1 MPGEVIC
8 LPGAAIWRL
17 NMVDSRLPSACILA
31 SKQTVKTCMSRSLLK
46 VVVGCAFFTV
56 LSFAQSS
63 SDAGA
68 AMVSP
73 PTPNIQPAT
82 IQPGTASPDE
92 KVEES
97 AIVADPASL
106 IPDLPPVPQKN
117 ATLVGGTLEKL
128 DRVRDRVTVRVFGGG
143 QMSVLFDPRTHVYRG
158 QKEVTITDLKQGE
171 RIYVDTILDG
181 NQVFARNIRL
191 RPDAAAGQSQ
201 GIVLKYTSDEV
212 TLRDGLS
219 PSAVKIRLSSSTKY
233 LRDGRTVSAS
243 TLVPGSLISVDFDSR
258 GKGNDVAREISIL
271 ALPGTRYT
279 FVGQVVHLDL
289 RAGLLVLN
297 SSIDHKTYEIHLNP
311 QVTPDDNLQAGAN
324 VTISANFENS
334 QYVAHS
340 VSVTPE
346 GK

>member
-1 MPGEVIC
+1 MPGGVIC
-8 LPGAAIWRL
+8 LLRAAIWRL

-56 LSFAQSS
+56 LAFAQSS

>member
-1 MPGEVIC
+1 M
-8 LPGAAIWRL
+8 
-17 NMVDSRLPSACILA
+17 SILA
-31 SKQTVKTCMSRSLLK
+31 SKQAVKTCMSRSLLK

-63 SDAGA
+63 GDPGT

-73 PTPNIQPAT
+73 PTGNIQPVA
-82 IQPGTASPDE
+82 IEPGTPSPKE
-92 KVEES
+92 KAEES

-128 DRVRDRVTVRVFGGG
+128 DRVRDQVTVRVFGGG

-191 RPDAAAGQSQ
+191 RPEAAAGQSQ
-201 GIVLKYTSDEV
+201 GIVLKYNSDEV

-219 PSAVKIRLSSSTKY
+219 PSAVKIRLSPSTKF
-233 LRDGRTVSAS
+233 LRDGRTVPSS
-243 TLVPGSLISVDFDSR
+243 TLLPGSLISVDFDSR

-340 VSVTPE
+340 VTVTPE

>member
-1 MPGEVIC
+1 M
-8 LPGAAIWRL
+8 RT
-17 NMVDSRLPSACILA
+17 LA
-31 SKQTVKTCMSRSLLK
+31 SKQVVKTCMSRSLLN
-46 VVVGCAFFTV
+46 VVVGCTFFTV
-56 LSFAQSS
+56 LGFAQSS
-63 SDAGA
+63 SDPGA

-73 PTPNIQPAT
+73 PTGNIQPVA
-82 IQPGTASPDE
+82 IEPAPRSPDE
-92 KVEES
+92 KAEES

-106 IPDLPPVPQKN
+106 IPDLPPVPRKN

-128 DRVRDRVTVRVFGGG
+128 DRVRDQATVRVFGGG

-181 NQVFARNIRL
+181 NKVFARNIRL
-191 RPDAAAGQSQ
+191 RPEAAAGQSQ

-219 PSAVKIRLSSSTKY
+219 PSPVKIRLSSSTKF

-258 GKGNDVAREISIL
+258 GKGNDIAREISIL

-311 QVTPDDNLQAGAN
+311 QTTPDDNLQAGAN
-324 VTISANFENS
+324 VTITANFDNA
-334 QYVAHS
+334 QYVARS
-340 VSVTPE
+340 VTVTPE

>member
-1 MPGEVIC
+1 MG
-8 LPGAAIWRL
+8 
-17 NMVDSRLPSACILA
+17 
-31 SKQTVKTCMSRSLLK
+31 RSLLK
-46 VVVGCAFFTV
+46 VVAGCALFTA
-56 LSFAQSS
+56 LGFAQSS
-63 SDAGA
+63 SDPGA

-73 PTPNIQPAT
+73 PAGSIQPAN
-82 IQPGTASPDE
+82 IEPGTPSPNE
-92 KVEES
+92 KAEES

-106 IPDLPPVPQKN
+106 IPDLPPVPAKN

-128 DRVRDRVTVRVFGGG
+128 DRVRDQVTVRVFGGG
-143 QMSVLFDPRTHVYRG
+143 QMNVLFDPRTHVYRG
-158 QKEVTITDLKQGE
+158 QKEVNITDLKQGE
-171 RIYVDTILDG
+171 RVYVDTILDG

-191 RPDAAAGQSQ
+191 RPEAAAGQSQ
-201 GIVLKYTSDEV
+201 GIVLKYTSDQI

-219 PSAVKIRLSSSTKY
+219 PSAVKIRLSSSTKI

-243 TLVPGSLISVDFDSR
+243 TLVPGSLVSVDFDSR
-258 GKGNDVAREISIL
+258 GKGNDVARQIAIL

-311 QVTPDDNLQAGAN
+311 QATPDDNLQAGAN
-324 VTISANFENS
+324 VTITANFENS

-340 VSVTPE
+340 VAVTPE
-346 GK
+346 SK

>member
-1 MPGEVIC
+1 
-8 LPGAAIWRL
+8 
-17 NMVDSRLPSACILA
+17 
-31 SKQTVKTCMSRSLLK
+31 MSRSLLK
-46 VVVGCAFFTV
+46 VVVGCAFFTA
-56 LSFAQSS
+56 LAFAQSS

-73 PTPNIQPAT
+73 PTPNIQPAN
-82 IQPGTASPDE
+82 IQPGVPSPDE
-92 KVEES
+92 KAEES

-106 IPDLPPVPQKN
+106 IPDLPPVPSKN

-128 DRVRDRVTVRVFGGG
+128 DRVRDQVTVRVFGGG
-143 QMSVLFDPRTHVYRG
+143 QMSALFDPRTHVYRG

-181 NQVFARNIRL
+181 NKVFARNIRL
-191 RPDAAAGQSQ
+191 SPEAAAGQSQ
-201 GIVLKYTSDEV
+201 GIVLKYTSDQV

-219 PSAVKIRLSSSTKY
+219 PSAVKIRLSPSTKF
-233 LRDGRTVSAS
+233 LRDGRTVSSS
-243 TLVPGSLISVDFDSR
+243 TLLPGSLISVDFDSR

-324 VTISANFENS
+324 VTITANFENS

-340 VSVTPE
+340 ISVTPE